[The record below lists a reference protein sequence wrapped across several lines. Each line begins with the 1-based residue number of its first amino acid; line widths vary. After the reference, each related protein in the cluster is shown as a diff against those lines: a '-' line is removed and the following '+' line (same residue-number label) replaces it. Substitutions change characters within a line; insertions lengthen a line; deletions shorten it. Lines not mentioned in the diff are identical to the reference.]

1 MENNSKRRS
10 SRRPKKSYNRGN
22 RRKKG
27 LGFDLQEFIGTSRKQ
42 SQKTI
47 VEQRKSFKD
56 LDIDPEVFENIKHQ
70 GFSEPTEIQE
80 RAIPIIKDGTDIVG
94 IAGTG
99 TGKTGAFLIPIIESL
114 VANPKTDNI
123 LIVTP
128 TRELASQVYDEF
140 RKLSR
145 GLNLYAST
153 LIGGIPI
160 GQSIKALKRKNHIII
175 GTPGRLIDMYER
187 RFLRFD
193 RFDKLVLDE
202 FDRMLDMGFL
212 GDVKIINDAMIHKK
226 QTLLFSATMEK
237 SQREA
242 VDYVTNNP
250 TEITAK
256 VSTAFT
262 KAIDQ
267 SVLRVS
273 QGNSKMKMVED
284 LITETPDD
292 KVVIFCETKRQVEN
306 IHKQL
311 KSTEIRSVMMHGDR
325 SQSKR
330 ETALKH
336 FKTGQSKVLV
346 ATDVASRGIDVADI
360 SLVINLEVP
369 RTLNDYIHRIGR
381 TGRAGK
387 SGRAVTMMG

>member
-10 SRRPKKSYNRGN
+10 SRRPKKYYNRGN